1 MAELTQPAT
10 VLSVTDLTPHV
21 RQLVL
26 QPKTQRILFQPGQW
40 VSLQLPVG
48 AKPPLNRAYSLAEPP
63 SPSGQLALVFDR
75 VPNGIG
81 SSYLYGLNA
90 GDELLLSGPY
100 GNFVLPLSFD
110 RDLLFVSRYT
120 GLVPIH
126 CMLKQLAAS
135 GALPRS
141 VLITVGPAESEWLYH
156 DELLA
161 LAARYPS
168 FRYMPMVVNGTIQE
182 VVEATVKL
190 LRLAVIGKPKVMPLL
205 SGLKGFVRPL
215 RAYLVETGYDR
226 KEVKTETYD

>member
-26 QPKTQRILFQPGQW
+26 QPKTQKILFQPGQW

-63 SPSGQLALVFDR
+63 SPTGQLTLVFDR

-81 SSYLYGLNA
+81 SGYLYGLKT

-100 GNFVLPLSFD
+100 GSFVSPLSLD
-110 RDLLFVSRYT
+110 RDLLLVSRYT

-126 CMLKQLAAS
+126 CILKQLAAS
-135 GALPRS
+135 GALPQS
-141 VLITVGPAESEWLYH
+141 ILIAIGPAEDEWLYH

-161 LAARYPS
+161 LASRHPS
-168 FRYMPMVVNGTIQE
+168 FRYMPMAVNGTNQE

-190 LRLAVIGKPKVMPLL
+190 LRPLVTGRPKMTPLF
-205 SGLKGFVRPL
+205 SGVKGFVRPL
-215 RAYLVETGYDR
+215 RTYLVETGYNR

>member
-48 AKPPLNRAYSLAEPP
+48 AKPPLNRAYSLAEPL
-63 SPSGQLALVFDR
+63 SPTGQLTLVFDR

-81 SSYLYGLNA
+81 SSYLYELKI

-110 RDLLFVSRYT
+110 RDLLFVGRYT

-135 GALPRS
+135 GALPQS
-141 VLITVGPAESEWLYH
+141 ILITIAPAESEWLYH

-168 FRYMPMVVNGTIQE
+168 FRYTPMVVNGTNQE

-190 LRLAVIGKPKVMPLL
+190 LRPVVTGRPKVMPLL
-205 SGLKGFVRPL
+205 SGVKGFVRPL
-215 RAYLVETGYDR
+215 RAYFVETGYDR

>member
-1 MAELTQPAT
+1 MAEFTQPAT

-26 QPKTQRILFQPGQW
+26 QPRHQRILFQPGQW

-48 AKPPLNRAYSLAEPP
+48 ARPPLNRAYSLAEPP
-63 SPSGQLALVFDR
+63 SPNGQLTLVFDR

-100 GNFVLPLSFD
+100 GNFVLPNSFD
-110 RDLLFVSRYT
+110 RELLFVSRYT

-126 CMLKQLAAS
+126 CMLKQLATS
-135 GALPRS
+135 GPLPRS
-141 VLITVGPAESEWLYH
+141 VLIAVGPAENEWLYH

-161 LAARYPS
+161 LTAQHS
-168 FRYMPMVVNGTIQE
+168 LFRYMPRVVDGTNQE
-182 VVEATVKL
+182 IVEATMKL
-190 LRLAVIGKPKVMPLL
+190 LRPFVTGREKVIPLL
-205 SGLKGFVRPL
+205 SGVKGFVRPV
-215 RAYLVETGYDR
+215 RAYLVEAGYNR
-226 KEVKTETYD
+226 KDVKIETYD

>member
-1 MAELTQPAT
+1 MAEFIQPAT

-26 QPKTQRILFQPGQW
+26 QPKAQRILYQPGQW

-63 SPSGQLALVFDR
+63 SPTGQLTLVFDR
-75 VPNGIG
+75 IPNGMG
-81 SSYLYGLNA
+81 SSYLFGLKA

-135 GALPRS
+135 GALPQS
-141 VLITVGPAESEWLYH
+141 VLIAVSPAESERLYH
-156 DELLA
+156 DELFA
-161 LAARYPS
+161 LAARHPS
-168 FRYMPMVVNGTIQE
+168 FHYMPVVVNGTNQE
-182 VVEATVKL
+182 VVEATVIL
-190 LRLAVIGKPKVMPLL
+190 LQPVVTGRPKAIPLL
-205 SGLKGFVRPL
+205 SGVKGFVRPV
-215 RAYLVETGYDR
+215 RAYLVEAGYNR

>member
-48 AKPPLNRAYSLAEPP
+48 AKPPLNRAYSLAEPL
-63 SPSGQLALVFDR
+63 SPTGQLTLVFDR

-81 SSYLYGLNA
+81 SSYLYELKI

-110 RDLLFVSRYT
+110 RDLLFVGRYT

-135 GALPRS
+135 GALPQS
-141 VLITVGPAESEWLYH
+141 ILITIAPAESEWLYH
-156 DELLA
+156 DELLD

-168 FRYMPMVVNGTIQE
+168 FRYTPMVVNGTNQE

-190 LRLAVIGKPKVMPLL
+190 LRPVVTGRPKVMPLL
-205 SGLKGFVRPL
+205 SGVKGFVRPL
-215 RAYLVETGYDR
+215 RAYFVETGYDR

>member
-21 RQLVL
+21 RQLVA

-63 SPSGQLALVFDR
+63 SPTGQLTLVFDR

-81 SSYLYGLNA
+81 SSYLYGLKA
-90 GDELLLSGPY
+90 GDELLLSGSY
-100 GNFVLPLSFD
+100 GNFVLPLSLD
-110 RDLLFVSRYT
+110 RDLLLVSRYT
-120 GLVPIH
+120 GLVPIR

-135 GALPRS
+135 GALPHS
-141 VLITVGPAESEWLYH
+141 VLIAVGPAESEWLYH
-156 DELLA
+156 EELLA
-161 LAARYPS
+161 LAARHSS
-168 FRYMPMVVNGTIQE
+168 FRYMPMAVNGTNQE
-182 VVEATVKL
+182 IVEATVKL
-190 LRLAVIGKPKVMPLL
+190 LRPVVTGRPKVMPLL

-215 RAYLVETGYDR
+215 RAYLMETGYDR

>member
-10 VLSVTDLTPHV
+10 VLAITDLTPHV

-26 QPKTQRILFQPGQW
+26 LPKTQKIVFQPGQW

-48 AKPPLNRAYSLAEPP
+48 IKPPLNRAYSLAEPL
-63 SPSGQLALVFDR
+63 SPTGQLTLVFDR
-75 VPNGIG
+75 VPNGTG
-81 SSYLYGLNA
+81 SSYLYGLKT

-100 GNFVLPLSFD
+100 GNFVLPLSLD
-110 RDLLFVSRYT
+110 RDLLLVSRYT

-135 GALPRS
+135 GALPQS
-141 VLITVGPAESEWLYH
+141 ILIAVGPAESEWLYH

-168 FRYMPMVVNGTIQE
+168 FRYMPVAVNGTDQE
-182 VVEATVKL
+182 VVDATVKL
-190 LRLAVIGKPKVMPLL
+190 LRPLVTNRPKVTPLL
-205 SGLKGFVRPL
+205 SGVKGFVRPL
-215 RAYLVETGYDR
+215 RAYLIERGYDR
-226 KEVKTETYD
+226 KEVKIETYD

>member
-1 MAELTQPAT
+1 MAVLTQPAT

-63 SPSGQLALVFDR
+63 SPTGQLILVFDR

-81 SSYLYGLNA
+81 SSYLYGLDA
-90 GDELLLSGPY
+90 GDELVLSGPY

-135 GALPRS
+135 GPLPQS
-141 VLITVGPAESEWLYH
+141 VLIAVGPAESEWLYH

-168 FRYMPMVVNGTIQE
+168 FRYMPMVVNGTNQE

-190 LRLAVIGKPKVMPLL
+190 LRPAVIGKPKVMPLL

>member
-1 MAELTQPAT
+1 MAEFTQPAT
-10 VLSVTDLTPHV
+10 VLSITDLTPHV

-26 QPKTQRILFQPGQW
+26 QPKAQRILYQPGQW

-63 SPSGQLALVFDR
+63 SPTGQLTLVFDR
-75 VPNGIG
+75 IPNGMG
-81 SSYLYGLNA
+81 SSYLFGLKA

-135 GALPRS
+135 GALPQS
-141 VLITVGPAESEWLYH
+141 VLIAVSPAESERLYH
-156 DELLA
+156 DELFA
-161 LAARYPS
+161 LAARHPS
-168 FRYMPMVVNGTIQE
+168 FHYMPVVANGTNQE
-182 VVEATVKL
+182 VVEATVIL
-190 LRLAVIGKPKVMPLL
+190 LQPVVTGRPKAIPLL
-205 SGLKGFVRPL
+205 SGVKGFVRPV
-215 RAYLVETGYDR
+215 RAYLVEAGYNR

>member
-10 VLSVTDLTPHV
+10 ALSVTDLTPHV

-26 QPKTQRILFQPGQW
+26 QPKTQRILFLPGQW

-48 AKPPLNRAYSLAEPP
+48 AKPPLTRAYSLAEPP
-63 SPSGQLALVFDR
+63 SPTGQLTLVFDR

-81 SSYLYGLNA
+81 SNYLYELKT

-110 RDLLFVSRYT
+110 RDPLFVSRYT

-135 GALPRS
+135 GALPQS
-141 VLITVGPAESEWLYH
+141 MLIAVGPAESEWLYH

-168 FRYMPMVVNGTIQE
+168 FSYTPMVVNGTNQE
-182 VVEATVKL
+182 VVEVTAKL
-190 LRLAVIGKPKVMPLL
+190 LRPVVIGRPKLMPLL

-215 RAYLVETGYDR
+215 RAYFVEAGYDR

>member
-48 AKPPLNRAYSLAEPP
+48 AKPPLNRAYSLAEPL
-63 SPSGQLALVFDR
+63 SPTGQLTLVFDR

-81 SSYLYGLNA
+81 SSYLYELKI

-110 RDLLFVSRYT
+110 RDLLFVGRYT

-135 GALPRS
+135 GALPQS
-141 VLITVGPAESEWLYH
+141 ILITIAPAESEWLYH
-156 DELLA
+156 DELLD

-168 FRYMPMVVNGTIQE
+168 FRYTPMVVNGTNQE

-190 LRLAVIGKPKVMPLL
+190 LRPVVTGRPKVMPLL
-205 SGLKGFVRPL
+205 SGVKGFVRPL
-215 RAYLVETGYDR
+215 RAYFVETGYDR
-226 KEVKTETYD
+226 KEVKTKTYD